1 MVSFVMTSILS
12 LIVYINNPKS
22 WTNRLLCLLGSMLA
36 YIILFNHF
44 AVTAETEIQRVF
56 WIRSIMAITS
66 IIPVT
71 MVVLAHTFPEREIT
85 LNKYFIFAG
94 ACFSVA
100 LSLLSYTEQIIS
112 HYSHRDIIA
121 PFIPGISTILYG
133 IYFAASMITAVLILF
148 KKYKH
153 STGMARMQIRY
164 FILGIFLVWGLTLVA
179 NVMFV
184 VVLKTLDFTLYAP
197 SLSFLLVGLLTYS
210 ILRHRFLDIRMVA
223 MRSIVYV
230 VVGLLLSI
238 AYALTL
244 FTVRLFLFNIPI
256 NLYNLFTST
265 ILALIMAYSFHPLSR
280 FFKSVTDKYFYKNGY
295 DSNKLLRVLGRIMS
309 STYVLADLTDL
320 ILHQI
325 MQTLKISSGYIVL
338 TKDAKITW
346 HKVNGDKTIQLKDS
360 EIDYLIQAAHMKKT
374 ENVLV
379 FEEMEEE
386 KEKDMMRKYHI
397 SLVLPLIVKN
407 EGIGGIL
414 LGPKESGDMYSV
426 EDINILKIITPEIAM
441 AIQNSQSYE
450 EIKTF
455 NMTLENK
462 IEQAT
467 VEFRQI
473 NEEVYKKNLELAERN
488 KTLMLLRQIDEV
500 VLSSVTDTKQIGQKV
515 ADLIV
520 ETAHFTFVMVSV
532 VDKEKKLV
540 NDLAYASQK
549 KATEPVF
556 TLSGNMNIPLYD
568 ESNLIV
574 KAIRRKSIERTKN
587 PTDIFAGSTNTQ
599 HIAEWVIYPMIVRG
613 ESMGAMIIGLEKESR
628 ELSDYQRDLIDR
640 LVSVIGISL
649 DNAVLYQTLQDAN
662 ERLKQIDYMKDEFVS
677 VASHELRTPM
687 TAIRSY
693 LWLALSGKGGQLT
706 EKQKFYL
713 ERSYNSTT
721 RLIKLVNDMLNV
733 SRIESGRMSFDMQE
747 VDMIKLTD
755 EVIGEVKPRADELGV
770 ILRVEKANPSIPH
783 VVADADKIKEVMI
796 NFIGNAFKF
805 TSKEGEIVVHFKTEG
820 LNLVTTVT
828 DTGEGIADEDI
839 SKLFQKFSLV
849 KGSYQTNQQA
859 SQGTGLGL
867 YISKSI
873 ITEHQ
878 GKIWA
883 ASPGRGKGATFG
895 FTLPV
900 YSDEMLNMMKGA
912 HGGSDSGLGIIHT
925 EI

>member
-1 MVSFVMTSILS
+1 
-12 LIVYINNPKS
+12 
-22 WTNRLLCLLGSMLA
+22 MLA

-386 KEKDMMRKYHI
+386 K
-397 SLVLPLIVKN
+397 
-407 EGIGGIL
+407 
-414 LGPKESGDMYSV
+414 
-426 EDINILKIITPEIAM
+426 
-441 AIQNSQSYE
+441 
-450 EIKTF
+450 
-455 NMTLENK
+455 
-462 IEQAT
+462 
-467 VEFRQI
+467 
-473 NEEVYKKNLELAERN
+473 
-488 KTLMLLRQIDEV
+488 
-500 VLSSVTDTKQIGQKV
+500 LSRRG
-515 ADLIV
+515 
-520 ETAHFTFVMVSV
+520 
-532 VDKEKKLV
+532 
-540 NDLAYASQK
+540 
-549 KATEPVF
+549 
-556 TLSGNMNIPLYD
+556 
-568 ESNLIV
+568 
-574 KAIRRKSIERTKN
+574 RRK
-587 PTDIFAGSTNTQ
+587 
-599 HIAEWVIYPMIVRG
+599 
-613 ESMGAMIIGLEKESR
+613 AM
-628 ELSDYQRDLIDR
+628 
-640 LVSVIGISL
+640 
-649 DNAVLYQTLQDAN
+649 
-662 ERLKQIDYMKDEFVS
+662 
-677 VASHELRTPM
+677 
-687 TAIRSY
+687 
-693 LWLALSGKGGQLT
+693 
-706 EKQKFYL
+706 
-713 ERSYNSTT
+713 
-721 RLIKLVNDMLNV
+721 
-733 SRIESGRMSFDMQE
+733 
-747 VDMIKLTD
+747 
-755 EVIGEVKPRADELGV
+755 
-770 ILRVEKANPSIPH
+770 
-783 VVADADKIKEVMI
+783 
-796 NFIGNAFKF
+796 
-805 TSKEGEIVVHFKTEG
+805 
-820 LNLVTTVT
+820 
-828 DTGEGIADEDI
+828 
-839 SKLFQKFSLV
+839 
-849 KGSYQTNQQA
+849 
-859 SQGTGLGL
+859 
-867 YISKSI
+867 
-873 ITEHQ
+873 
-878 GKIWA
+878 
-883 ASPGRGKGATFG
+883 
-895 FTLPV
+895 
-900 YSDEMLNMMKGA
+900 
-912 HGGSDSGLGIIHT
+912 
-925 EI
+925 

>member
-1 MVSFVMTSILS
+1 MMTSILS

-22 WTNRLLCLLGSMLA
+22 WTNRLLCMLGSMLA
-36 YIILFNHF
+36 YIILFNYF
-44 AVTAETEIQRVF
+44 AVTAETEVQRVF

-66 IIPVT
+66 IIPIT
-71 MVVLAHTFPEREIT
+71 MIVLAHTFPEREIT
-85 LNKYFIFAG
+85 LNKYFIFSG
-94 ACFSVA
+94 ICFSLA
-100 LSLLSYTEQIIS
+100 LGVLSYTEQIIS
-112 HYSHRDIIA
+112 HYTRSDLIA
-121 PFIPGISTILYG
+121 PFIPGLSTLLYG
-133 IYFAASMITAVLILF
+133 IYFATSMILAILMLF

-153 STGMARMQIRY
+153 SVGIARMQIKY
-164 FILGIFLVWGLTLVA
+164 FILGVFLVWGLIFVA
-179 NVMFV
+179 NIMFV
-184 VVLKTLDFTLYAP
+184 VILKTVDFTLYGP
-197 SLSFLLVGLLTYS
+197 SISFILVGLLTYA
-210 ILRHRFLDIRMVA
+210 ILRHRFLDVRMVA
-223 MRSIVYV
+223 MRSIVYLM
-230 VVGLLLSI
+230 VGLLLSI
-238 AYALTL
+238 AYALSL
-244 FTVRLFLFNIPI
+244 FTLRLFVFNIPI

-265 ILALIMAYSFHPLSR
+265 VLALIMAYSFHPLSK
-280 FFKSVTDKYFYKNGY
+280 FFKSLTDKYFFKSGY
-295 DSNKLLRVLGRIMS
+295 DSNKLLRILGRIMS

-338 TKDAKITW
+338 IKDAKITW
-346 HKVNGDKTIQLKDS
+346 HKVNGDKEADLKDN

-374 ENVLV
+374 ENVLI

-386 KEKDMMRKYHI
+386 KEKEIMRKYHVSI
-397 SLVLPLIVKN
+397 VLPLIVKN
-407 EGIGGIL
+407 EVIGGML

-441 AIQNSQSYE
+441 AIQNSESYE

-467 VEFRQI
+467 DEFRQI

-515 ADLIV
+515 VDLIA
-520 ETAHFTFVMVSV
+520 ETAHFRFVMISV
-532 VDKEKKLV
+532 IDKEHKKI
-540 NDLAYASQK
+540 NDLAIAAQK
-549 KATEPVF
+549 NNLPATLVA
-556 TLSGNMNIPLYD
+556 GNMSISMYD

-574 KAIRRKSIERTKN
+574 KSIRHKTIERTTK
-587 PTDIFAGSTNTQ
+587 GSEILGTIPIQ
-599 HIAEWVIYPMIVRG
+599 EHINEWVAYPMVVRG
-613 ESMGAMIIGLEKESR
+613 EAMGALVIGLEKGYA
-628 ELSDYQRDLIDR
+628 ELSEYQKDLIDR

-693 LWLALSGKGGQLT
+693 LWLALSGKGGELT

-733 SRIESGRMSFDMQE
+733 SRIESGRMSFEMQE
-747 VDMIKLTD
+747 VDMAKLTD

-770 ILRVEKANPSIPH
+770 ILRVEKALSQLPH
-783 VVADADKIKEVMI
+783 VVADPDKIKEVMI

-805 TSKEGEIVVHFKTEG
+805 TPKEGEIVVHFKIEG
-820 LNLVTTVT
+820 QELVTTVT
-828 DTGEGIADEDI
+828 DTGEGIANDDI

-895 FTLPV
+895 FTLPLFT
-900 YSDEMLNMMKGA
+900 ENMLAMMKEA